1 MMPRQKMKKPIFT
14 NNAPAALGPYSQAVQ
29 WGDIVFIS
37 GQIPLIPAS
46 GELNNKTFN
55 DQTFQV
61 IDNLEAICKEAGG
74 SLDNILKLTIFLTD
88 LSKFD
93 EVNEIMSK
101 RFSEP
106 FPARTT
112 VEISKLPKG
121 VDIEMDAILSIDV

>member
-1 MMPRQKMKKPIFT
+1 MIQRQKMKKSIFT

-106 FPARTT
+106 FPARAT

>member
-1 MMPRQKMKKPIFT
+1 MKKSIFT

-106 FPARTT
+106 FPARAT

>member
-29 WGDIVFIS
+29 WGDVVFIS

-106 FPARTT
+106 FPARAT

>member
-1 MMPRQKMKKPIFT
+1 MKKPIFT

-37 GQIPLIPAS
+37 GQIPLISAS

-106 FPARTT
+106 FPARAT

>member
-1 MMPRQKMKKPIFT
+1 MMQRPKMKKPIFT

-93 EVNEIMSK
+93 EVNEVMSK

-106 FPARTT
+106 FPARAT

-121 VDIEMDAILSIDV
+121 VDIEMDAILSIDA